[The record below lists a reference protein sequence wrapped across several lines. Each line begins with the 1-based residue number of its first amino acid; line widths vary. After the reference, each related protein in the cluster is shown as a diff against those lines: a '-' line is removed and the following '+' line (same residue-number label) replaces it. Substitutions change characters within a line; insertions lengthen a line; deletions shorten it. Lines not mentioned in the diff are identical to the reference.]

1 MNKHAPT
8 LAIWRST
15 PESTTTPRWRARR
28 RSTLAVAIAE
38 ALSRG
43 FQCGVQAAVS
53 PAEFDLSGLDGR
65 NGVVFFRESPDDR
78 VGYSAAEIHCSWIV
92 SRANE
97 GVDQP
102 RRGTGSAS
110 SS

>member
-1 MNKHAPT
+1 
-8 LAIWRST
+8 
-15 PESTTTPRWRARR
+15 
-28 RSTLAVAIAE
+28 
-38 ALSRG
+38 
-43 FQCGVQAAVS
+43 
-53 PAEFDLSGLDGR
+53 
-65 NGVVFFRESPDDR
+65 VVFFRESPDDR